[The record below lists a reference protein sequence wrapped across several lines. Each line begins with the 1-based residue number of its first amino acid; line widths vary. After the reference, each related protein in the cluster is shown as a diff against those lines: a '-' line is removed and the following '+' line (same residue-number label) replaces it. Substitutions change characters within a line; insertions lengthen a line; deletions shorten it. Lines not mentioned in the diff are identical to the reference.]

1 VPLCERL
8 KQISYGK
15 QRETKDCTP
24 EIQVMTNTMLVS
36 PMHPRKQ
43 VKCFGNMSK
52 DDDLKTSGA
61 E

>member
-1 VPLCERL
+1 M

-15 QRETKDCTP
+15 KRDTNNGTP
-24 EIQVMTNTMLVS
+24 EVQIMTNAMLKS

-52 DDDLKTSGA
+52 NDQHQTSSP